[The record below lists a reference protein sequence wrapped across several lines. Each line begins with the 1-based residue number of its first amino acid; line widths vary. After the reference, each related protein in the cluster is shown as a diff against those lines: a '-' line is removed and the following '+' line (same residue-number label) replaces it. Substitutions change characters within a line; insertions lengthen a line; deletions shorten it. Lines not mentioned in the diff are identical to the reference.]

1 MTIQFPDQ
9 QYFEAKQISQME
21 ELSFENKCIF
31 TDSPNVNIPTTKNKY
46 KLKKIKTKIL
56 LILVLMLF

>member
-9 QYFEAKQISQME
+9 QYFEAKQISQKK

-31 TDSPNVNIPTTKNKY
+31 TDNPNVQIPATKSKY

-56 LILVLMLF
+56 LILVLMSF